1 MTLKGLQNPSR
12 APPTPSQNRSSRL
25 WNAYTLLQ
33 IGSISVLLASF
44 LHLTSQLPLLRNT
57 PSSPIDFCPQANSSV
72 LIRNADIWEGSLART
87 GSDGFR
93 QGAAGRLAGAVRIP
107 TESYDDLLPVGV
119 DPRWDVFALLHGYLE
134 ETFPLVY
141 SRLDVRRA
149 NTYGLIIEW
158 TGSDATLKP
167 VLFTAHQDVVPVEPL
182 TVAEWTHPPYSGH
195 FDGQRIWGRGT
206 ADDKN
211 GLIAILQ
218 VNGPGDS
225 ARARFRT
232 DTDDRGSFR
241 IRRRSDGRG
250 GFCLYW
256 WSGFLSDLR
265 QGAAHLANAML
276 DTYGEDAFAFIVD
289 EGSGLLKLFGTVFAM
304 PEVAE
309 KGYMDVTVNVTT
321 AGGHSSIPPDHTSIG
336 ILATVVVEYENH
348 PHNPYL
354 TRHSPSFQTFQCLAQ
369 YAADMPPPVKAIISK
384 AATSESGLHV
394 LEELLYKNPLYRIQI
409 MTTQAVDVI
418 KGGVKANALPEQA
431 SVLVN
436 HRISIESSIAQLREH
451 NTALMQPLATR
462 FNLSFRAFGEQISDP
477 RVPTAGLL
485 SVGDDSYP
493 PLEPSPVTPT
503 IDSVAYE
510 VLSASIKATYAR
522 RRVKQNGDSLVV
534 APSLM
539 VGNTDTSFY
548 WTLSPNIF
556 RYGHGNSAGL
566 AQEQMRENLHTVDES
581 LNADDFVEMIR
592 FFVTLMLSADESL
605 AL

>member
-211 GLIAILQ
+211 GLIAILTALETLLEL
-218 VNGPGDS
+218 GFAPT
-225 ARARFRT
+225 RT
-232 DTDDRGSFR
+232 IVAAF
-241 IRRRSDGRG
+241 
-250 GFCLYW
+250 GFDEEAT
-256 WSGFLSDLR
+256 GAE
-265 QGAAHLANAML
+265 GAAHLANAML